1 MIMLIN
7 DMRFIKGQFVLP
19 TRIDGGLIGHRQQQQ
34 QEQRQ
39 PRRVQWRVHQ
49 TPLVPPYT

>member
-34 QEQRQ
+34 IQ

>member
-19 TRIDGGLIGHRQQQQ
+19 LQTKQQQAARTDGGGLIEGTVI
-34 QEQRQ
+34 
-39 PRRVQWRVHQ
+39 RRVIKHLFNLAG
-49 TPLVPPYT
+49 TTYS